1 MGCGERDYPVIQII
15 TIKELLEECRKPL
28 LPPLLLPTFQQAER
42 ARERGGE
49 QQQLFETGQ

>member
-1 MGCGERDYPVIQII
+1 MGCGERDYPVIEII

-28 LPPLLLPTFQQAER
+28 LPPLLLPTFQQGER